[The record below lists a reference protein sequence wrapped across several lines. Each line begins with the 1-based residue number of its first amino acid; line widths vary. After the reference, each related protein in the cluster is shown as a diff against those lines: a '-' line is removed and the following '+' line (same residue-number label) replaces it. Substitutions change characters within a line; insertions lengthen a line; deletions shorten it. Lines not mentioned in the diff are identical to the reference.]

1 MILLLNVG
9 AMVLLVLVDALVRP
23 ARVLVAVA
31 AADPARSLLP
41 RLLGVGPI
49 LAGPH
54 SGIRTHDLALNP
66 KQRLVDLD
74 KLIDQVSEPLF
85 VVAVRWALHLLPAP
99 VAFKILCKYL
109 LKILVQLLRVLVFRE
124 MLFVILD

>member
-1 MILLLNVG
+1 VRIAAVILLLNVG

-31 AADPARSLLP
+31 AADDPARSLLP

-85 VVAVRWALHLLPAP
+85 VVAIGWALHLLPAP
-99 VAFKILCKYL
+99 VAFKILCKHL
-109 LKILVQLLRVLVFRE
+109 LKILV
-124 MLFVILD
+124 

>member
-66 KQRLVDLD
+66 KQISGVLRSCGPYSNVHFGQKKGFGVVVCLDLD
-74 KLIDQVSEPLF
+74 AMVVGMCVIVMCERISSGCSAMKLQ
-85 VVAVRWALHLLPAP
+85 
-99 VAFKILCKYL
+99 
-109 LKILVQLLRVLVFRE
+109 
-124 MLFVILD
+124 